1 MKREKKKIQT
11 DEVKLV
17 VNDTKVEQK
26 VEEMLEENK
35 VIEHLEEMIEE

>member
-1 MKREKKKIQT
+1 MKTVKTKIQT
-11 DEVKLV
+11 DEIKLV

-35 VIEHLEEMIEE
+35 VIEHLEERIEE